1 MKRSHFFAAVAVI
14 GLMAGC
20 SSSQDKSAKADAE
33 MTSKRM
39 QLADKYQDCTKKATA
54 YEEAVKAGTGNDMAP
69 ADQIQMSQCD
79 EIMKMLEAL
88 K

>member
-1 MKRSHFFAAVAVI
+1 MKRAHFFVAAAVI

-20 SSSQDKSAKADAE
+20 SSSQDKAAKADAE
-33 MTSKRM
+33 LKGKRM
-39 QLADKYQDCTKKATA
+39 QLADQYQACTKKANA

-69 ADQIQMSQCD
+69 ADQIQMAECD
-79 EIMKMLEAL
+79 EIMKTLEAL